1 MPRLDQLSEIQRK
14 SALFFPCLESD
25 SSPWTPWRKELAESK
40 LALVSTAGLHL
51 RGDKPFQGGDP
62 SFRAIPSN
70 ANASDVIQSHV
81 SIGFDH
87 TGFYRDINL
96 AFPIERLR
104 ELEEQRVIGSL
115 SRDYYSFMGAHRDP
129 RRIIEETGPE
139 AAELLLAEGVD
150 LVLLVPV

>member
-62 SFRAIPSN
+62 SFRAIPSS

-96 AFPIERLR
+96 AFPIDRLR

-115 SRDYYSFMGAHRDP
+115 SRDY
-129 RRIIEETGPE
+129 
-139 AAELLLAEGVD
+139 
-150 LVLLVPV
+150 